1 MVIRPT
7 TVTTSSMN
15 PNPYPDIPSDTMKRI
30 TSAADQLFEEGGRQ
44 AFPNVDAVRRKAR
57 VNMNDASSVMRVWR
71 RTQTAAAAPLT
82 TAIPI
87 AVQDAS
93 QSLVV
98 NLWKAATTAANASLE
113 AAQAGWELERRE
125 AETSREQLATAL
137 DCQTEELTEAHRLI
151 EKLEHDLSRHSGE
164 LNAAKVDKN
173 LIQQKLF
180 AAEASATTSAARAEE
195 IAKRADILKIELEK
209 VHTSA
214 ALDREDWK
222 HRFDAAALTVEG
234 MTNALREQSAN
245 YAKAREDLARMQ
257 GQKDAG
263 ESQHHVPGDATEP
276 NGQARGPLNQKLAS
290 NPMPKGST

>member
-125 AETSREQLATAL
+125 
-137 DCQTEELTEAHRLI
+137 
-151 EKLEHDLSRHSGE
+151 
-164 LNAAKVDKN
+164 AAKVDKN

>member
-1 MVIRPT
+1 MI
-7 TVTTSSMN
+7 

-87 AVQDAS
+87 AVQEAS
-93 QSLVV
+93 QSLLV
-98 NLWKAATTAANASLE
+98 NLWKAATTTANASLE

-125 AETSREQLATAL
+125 AETSREQLATAF
-137 DCQTEELTEAHRLI
+137 DCQTEELAEAQRLT
-151 EKLEHDLSRHSGE
+151 KRLEHELSRQSGE
-164 LNAAKVDKN
+164 LNAAKVEKN

-180 AAEASATTSAARAEE
+180 AAEASATTFAARAEE

-209 VHTSA
+209 VHTNA
-214 ALDREDWK
+214 ALEREDWK
-222 HRFDAAALTVEG
+222 HRFDVAARAVEG
-234 MTNALREQSAN
+234 MTNSLREQSAN
-245 YAKAREDLARMQ
+245 YAKAREDLALMQ
-257 GQKDAG
+257 GQKDAA
-263 ESQHHVPGDATEP
+263 ESQQHIARDKTEP
-276 NGQARGPLNQKLAS
+276 NGDARAPRKQKSAN
-290 NPMPKGST
+290 NPIPKGST